1 MNYKFVR
8 YIIGWIIGF
17 EAAFLLLP
25 AFVSLI
31 YNEHLGFIYLG
42 CALVYALIAYLFIH
56 KQPARKELYAR
67 EGFVAVA
74 LSWIVLS
81 VGGAIPLVLT
91 HEIPSFTDAL
101 FEIISGFTTT
111 GSSILVDVEALSHA
125 SLFWRSFTHWVGGM
139 GVLVFIIAILPLAG
153 GYNMHLMKAESPGP
167 TVGKLT
173 SKIGASAQILYGI
186 YIALSF
192 ILFVILVLLDMPV
205 FDALCTTFGTAGTG
219 GFGVKADSIA
229 SYSYEIQFVVAT
241 FMAIFAINF
250 NIYYLFLI
258 KRFKE
263 ALASEELKVY
273 GTIVTLATVIIMFNI
288 FSTIGNYKDAF
299 IHAYFQ
305 VTSIMSSTGFATFDY
320 NDWPSLSKTILISL
334 MFIGACAG
342 STGGGFKVSRV
353 IILFKQCI
361 RSIQVSIRPRS
372 VKTVQ
377 MDGKTLDNTL
387 LTSVNNY
394 LIAYVFIIIFSVLFI
409 SLDNF
414 DFATNFS
421 AVMATFNNIGPGLN
435 IVSPSGNFSMFSDL
449 SKYVLMFDMLA
460 GRLEIYPMLVLF
472 SKDTWRS

>member
-25 AFVSLI
+25 AFVSLL
-31 YNEHLGFIYLG
+31 YQEHLGFYYLV
-42 CALVYALIAYLFIH
+42 CALVYAIIAYLFIH
-56 KQPARKELYAR
+56 KQPSRKELYAR
-67 EGFVAVA
+67 EGFVTVA

-91 HEIPSFTDAL
+91 GEIPSFTDAL

-111 GSSILVDVEALSHA
+111 GSSILTNVEALSHA

-186 YIALSF
+186 YIALSVLLF
-192 ILFVILVLLDMPV
+192 CILIALDMPV

-219 GFGVKADSIA
+219 GFGVKADSLA
-229 SYSYEIQFVVAT
+229 SYSYEIQFVTAT

-250 NIYYLFLI
+250 NVYYLFLI

-263 ALASEELKVY
+263 AFALEEVKVFVFVVALAV
-273 GTIVTLATVIIMFNI
+273 VAIMFNI
-288 FSTIGNYKDAF
+288 MPIIGNFKDAF

-305 VTSIMSSTGFATFDY
+305 VTSIMSSTGFATYEY
-320 NDWPSLSKTILISL
+320 NDWPSFSKTILVGL

-353 IILFKQCI
+353 IIIFKECV
-361 RSIQVSIRPRS
+361 RSIKVSIRPRS
-372 VKTVQ
+372 VKTIQ
-377 MDGKTLDNTL
+377 MDGKTLDNQL
-387 LTSVNNY
+387 LTSVNHY
-394 LIAYVFIIIFSVLFI
+394 LIVYVFIVIFSVLLI

-435 IVSPSGNFSMFSDL
+435 LVSPTGSFATFGDL